1 MGEEAVI
8 DDELYSNIYDT
19 MLHRL
24 QDKIPSVRVQAV
36 LALARLQ
43 DPRNKECPVIKGL
56 LPPVL
61 FGIVVERDFLFW
73 TIFITIFS
81 FLFIS
86 FFTFHVH
93 VISLLYSII
102 L

>member
-24 QDKIPSVRVQAV
+24 QDKVPNVRVQAV

-43 DPRNKECPVIKGL
+43 DPRNKECPVIKG
-56 LPPVL
+56 
-61 FGIVVERDFLFW
+61 E
-73 TIFITIFS
+73 
-81 FLFIS
+81 
-86 FFTFHVH
+86 
-93 VISLLYSII
+93 
-102 L
+102 

>member
-24 QDKIPSVRVQAV
+24 QDKVPSVRVQAV

-43 DPRNKECPVIKGL
+43 DPRNKECPVIKGV
-56 LPPVL
+56 LPTKSHLDVYYLGDFYPRL
-61 FGIVVERDFLFW
+61 FLVARIKFRNQ
-73 TIFITIFS
+73 S
-81 FLFIS
+81 
-86 FFTFHVH
+86 
-93 VISLLYSII
+93 
-102 L
+102 